1 MRRNVATAA
10 LFCLW
15 IAIPSLAHEFST
27 SYAEV
32 HVDGS
37 NVDIGMTI
45 DVTALHNGPQIDTNM
60 DGQTTVAELD
70 ASIEVLTS
78 AMTDNYRV
86 SLPDGDPAV
95 AERTGYELVSSN
107 IVRLELSYR
116 FDREATDLNV
126 FSSLDRI
133 TQDDH
138 RHVLQIGE
146 GNQVRYTVLS
156 SDYPEVEIDYTMGI
170 PVWVTLYEF
179 AVLGIEH
186 IFTGYDHLAFL
197 VALLLATST
206 LKSLVKIV
214 TAFTVGHSVTLALA
228 TLGVVAVP
236 SRLIE
241 SLIALSIAYVAIE
254 NFLGRQMVHRWLVTF
269 LFGLIHGFGFSNVL
283 REFGLTSGRLAVS
296 LFSFNAGVELGQIAF
311 VAVVFPLL
319 WFLGRFEWKEHVVS
333 GASILVM
340 CLGFYWL
347 VQRAVFG

>member
-1 MRRNVATAA
+1 MRRNVVTAA

-15 IAIPSLAHEFST
+15 IVVPSFAHEFST
-27 SYAEV
+27 SYSEI
-32 HVDGS
+32 HVVGS
-37 NVDIGMTI
+37 DVDIGFTI
-45 DVTALHNGPQIDTNM
+45 DVAELHNGPLIDTDL
-60 DGQTTVAELD
+60 DGEATAAELD
-70 ASIEVLTS
+70 ASIEVFTS
-78 AMTDNYRV
+78 AITENYRV
-86 SLPDGDPAV
+86 SLPDADPAA
-95 AERTGYELVSSN
+95 AERTGYEFVSPN
-107 IVRLELSYR
+107 IVRLALSYR

-133 TQDDH
+133 TQDNH

-146 GNQVRYTVLS
+146 GNQIRYTVLS
-156 SDYPEVEIDYTMGI
+156 RDNPEVDIDYTMGI

-206 LKSLVKIV
+206 LRSLVKIV

-254 NFLGRQMVHRWLVTF
+254 NFLGRQLVHRWLVTF

-311 VAVVFPLL
+311 VALVFPLV
-319 WFLGRFEWKEHVVS
+319 WYLGRSRWKEHVMS
-333 GASILVM
+333 GASIVIM

-347 VQRAVFG
+347 VQRAIFG